1 MSRLLLVRHGQAS
14 AGSDDYDQLSQ
25 RGYEQA
31 RSLGAQWAAEG
42 VMPDS
47 VYVGPRKRHRQSAET
62 LAAELPE
69 GWPEPI
75 YLDEW
80 DEHHAFAVVMHTVP
94 ILAESDAWVAE
105 CAEQMSSGGPE
116 ALRAYL
122 RLYRHVTRLWVRE
135 ELALDGQAFE
145 PWRAFRERVR
155 VGIDRILA
163 EEGRGRTVAVFTSSG
178 PVGVG
183 AGEALGLD
191 DLGMMEL
198 SWMVQNI
205 SVTEILYSGD
215 AFTLKSFNTLPCLI
229 DHELRTFV

>member
-1 MSRLLLVRHGQAS
+1 LLLVRHGQAS
-14 AGSDDYDQLSQ
+14 AGSDDYDQLSKG
-25 RGYEQA
+25 GYEQA

-69 GWPEPI
+69 GWPEPT

-80 DEHHAFAVVMHTVP
+80 DEHDAFAVVMHSAP
-94 ILAESDAWVAE
+94 LLANGDEWVAE
-105 CAEQMSSGGPE
+105 RFGEMTSGGPE
-116 ALRAYL
+116 SLRAYL
-122 RLYRHVTRLWVRE
+122 RLYRHITRMWVRE
-135 ELALDGQAFE
+135 ELPLDGQPFE
-145 PWRAFRERVR
+145 PWRVFRERVEFA
-155 VGIDRILA
+155 IDRILS

-178 PVGVG
+178 PVAVG
-183 AGEALGLD
+183 AGRALGLG
-191 DLGMMEL
+191 DLDMMEL

-205 SVTEILYSGD
+205 SVTEVLYSGD
-215 AFTLKSFNTLPCLI
+215 AFSLKSFNTLPCLT